1 MFLLFLFLQVLYQ
14 SLKELLDYTGNVEE
28 DMSLTFQISHTDM
41 FGSVVLFDLKE
52 DGEKIP
58 VTEENRQVK
67 PIWSGKPGAVG
78 DSGSQTGCF
87 SGSGFWFDVK

>member
-1 MFLLFLFLQVLYQ
+1 MDSAADAPFCSLVQVLYQ

-52 DGEKIP
+52 NGDQIP
-58 VTEENRQVK
+58 VTEDNRQVK
-67 PIWSGKPGAVG
+67 ML
-78 DSGSQTGCF
+78 
-87 SGSGFWFDVK
+87 

>member
-1 MFLLFLFLQVLYQ
+1 MVSATNFLVLLFLQVLYQ

-52 DGEKIP
+52 DGEQIP
-58 VTEENRQVK
+58 VTKENRQVR
-67 PIWSGKPGAVG
+67 PLVSSTA
-78 DSGSQTGCF
+78 
-87 SGSGFWFDVK
+87 